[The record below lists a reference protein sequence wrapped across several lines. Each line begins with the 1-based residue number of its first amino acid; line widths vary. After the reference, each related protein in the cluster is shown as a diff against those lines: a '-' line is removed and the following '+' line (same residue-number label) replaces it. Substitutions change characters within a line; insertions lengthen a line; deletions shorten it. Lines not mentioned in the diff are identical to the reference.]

1 LSLQLSFAVIP
12 LVMFTA
18 SRAKMGVLVSPR
30 WLTAIAALIASVI
43 VILNVKLVVDFVL
56 GALGG

>member
-1 LSLQLSFAVIP
+1 V
-12 LVMFTA
+12 FTA

-30 WLTAIAALIASVI
+30 WLTAVAALIASVI